1 MSTLQE
7 RLDRIKAG
15 FSKKAPDEAKA
26 VMHRA
31 TEDLRASGI
40 MERVPRVG
48 DDFPDFELP
57 DTEGNPITSAE
68 LLGRGP
74 LVVTFYRGVW

>member
-7 RLDRIKAG
+7 RLDRIRAG
-15 FSKKAPDEAKA
+15 FAEKAPEAAQA

-40 MERVPRVG
+40 LTHIPGPG
-48 DDFPDFELP
+48 DALPAFELP
-57 DTEGNPITSAE
+57 DSDGDPVRSAE
-68 LLGRGP
+68 LLAEGP
-74 LVVTFYRGVW
+74 LVLTVYRGVW

>member
-15 FSKKAPDEAKA
+15 FSKQAPEEAKA

-31 TEDLRASGI
+31 TDDLRSSGI
-40 MERVPRVG
+40 MDRVPDVG
-48 DDFPDFELP
+48 DDFPEFELP
-57 DTEGNPITSAE
+57 DTDGTLVTSAE

>member
-7 RLDRIKAG
+7 RLDRIRAG
-15 FSKKAPDEAKA
+15 FEKQAPAEAKA

-31 TEDLRASGI
+31 TEDLQASGI
-40 MERVPRVG
+40 LSRIPKVG
-48 DDFPDFELP
+48 DSLPDFELP
-57 DTEGNPITSAE
+57 DTEGTTVRSAD

-74 LVVTFYRGVW
+74 LVVTYYRGLW